1 MRSFMIQF
9 LLYLSVTASA
19 LASPPPDG
27 HQLNTVEDVLSETKG
42 GPMDAGAKAG
52 ATNSEAVSETNTIFN
67 DQEVPPMKELNGDN
81 FEKDTKK
88 GYWFI
93 KHYSPYCH
101 HCQAIAPTW
110 QTLYEY
116 YYTSQ
121 PVSSS
126 KPADT
131 KTSLNSFERYYDFH
145 FASIDCI
152 AYGDACSKHEITA
165 FPTFSLY
172 KDTKFVKKFDGH
184 KDMAGLSAFVEETLE
199 SVRPGSR
206 PTEGVKLPEP
216 GATSVDTG
224 LKSDVTAN
232 KDKDADA
239 GRSAGSK
246 HKDTVSKGDLSTSAV
261 DAEAT
266 EKAKSKS
273 LKIPTLLKKPSTTP
287 NPAGV
292 SISLSQE
299 SFQKLVTNT
308 QDPWFVKF
316 YAPWCH
322 HCQALAPS
330 WHQMGKE
337 LQGKL
342 NIGEVNCD
350 VEARLCK
357 DVRVKGYPT
366 IHFFRGGERV
376 EYEGLRGL
384 GDLVSYARKALD
396 IGMGVIDVDATA
408 FKELEETEE
417 VIFLY
422 FYDHATTT
430 EDFAALERLTL
441 SLVGHAKLVKTDS
454 AALAERFKI
463 STWPR
468 LLVSRDGRPS
478 YYNALSPADMR
489 DFRRVLS
496 WMQSVWLPI
505 VPELSASNS
514 REIMTGKYLVLG
526 ILSRERADEFI
537 LDKREIKNAA
547 LDWMEKQTHAF
558 QLERQELRDSKT
570 LRIEEAEDRS
580 DQRALR
586 NAKSIRIDISENDKK
601 QVGFAWVDGVFWDRW
616 IRTTYGINVA
626 VDGERVVIIDEDNHR
641 YWDRTVSGAPIVPS
655 RTSILETIPKVT
667 SNPPQLSAKSTTGAI
682 QHAFFQAR
690 GGMASHPI
698 LSLALL
704 IGVVVGAY
712 WGKGRIRRGKGGVGG
727 GFFQLDGKEGW
738 LNGGGPY
745 NSHHIQLRSASTTAA
760 VAASTPPDRDV
771 RSLLTH
777 LKNLLLG
784 TSIGLTVILGYY
796 YVTDTRASVHEWLVI
811 PCLRYFYPDAEDAHE
826 FGNRA
831 LKALYSFGVHPRE
844 RGLDDAK
851 ADLAMEVF
859 GHLLQNPIGTS
870 AGLVQIDKHC
880 DIPDALLA
888 AGPAVIEIGGVTPQP
903 QEGNPKPR
911 VWRIPSQKALINRY
925 GLNSDGADHVA
936 MRLRQRVR
944 EYAYHMGWGID
955 EEAEQRIL
963 DGEAGVPPGS
973 LQQGRLMAV
982 QIAKNKWTV
991 DTDIE
996 MVKKDYVYCVDAL
1009 ARYADVVVVN
1019 VSSPNTPGLRG
1030 LQKVEPLTDIL
1041 TAVVAAARKVKRKTP
1056 PKVMVKVSPDEDS
1069 DSDVKGIC
1077 DAVWDSGVDGV
1088 VVGNTTKKRPDP
1100 TPSGYLP
1107 THEQRLLLE
1116 QGGYSGPQTF
1126 ARTVTLVKR
1135 YRTMLDDSAYP
1146 RNNDNNDSESIP
1158 PPFTSIPSPLET
1170 PAVTHPPTTDAEID
1184 ASVAR
1189 DKEHLKPPTPEA
1201 EAESTS

>member
-1 MRSFMIQF
+1 MRSFMIPF
-9 LLYLSVTASA
+9 LLYLSLAVSA

-42 GPMDAGAKAG
+42 GPMDAGVKAG

-67 DQEVPPMKELNGDN
+67 GQEVPPMKELNGDN

-121 PVSSS
+121 PVLSS

-165 FPTFSLY
+165 FPTFSLF
-172 KDTKFVKKFDGH
+172 KDAKFVKKFNGH

-216 GATSVDTG
+216 GAISVDAG

-232 KDKDADA
+232 KDKAADA
-239 GRSAGSK
+239 GSSAGSK
-246 HKDTVSKGDLSTSAV
+246 HKDSVSKEDLSTSAV

-266 EKAKSKS
+266 EKPKSKS
-273 LKIPTLLKKPSTTP
+273 LKIPTLLQKPSTTP

-330 WHQMGKE
+330 WHQLGKE

-350 VEARLCK
+350 AEARLCK

-384 GDLVSYARKALD
+384 GDLVSYAKKALD
-396 IGMGVIDVDATA
+396 IGMGVIDVDAAA

-505 VPELSASNS
+505 VPELSASNA

-570 LRIEEAEDRS
+570 LRIEEAEDRG

-626 VDGERVVIIDEDNHR
+626 LDGERVVIIDEDNHR

-682 QHAFFQAR
+682 QHALFQAR

-712 WGKGRIRRGKGGVGG
+712 WGKARIRRGKGGVGG

-745 NSHHIQLRSASTTAA
+745 
-760 VAASTPPDRDV
+760 
-771 RSLLTH
+771 
-777 LKNLLLG
+777 G
-784 TSIGLTVILGYY
+784 
-796 YVTDTRASVHEWLVI
+796 
-811 PCLRYFYPDAEDAHE
+811 
-826 FGNRA
+826 
-831 LKALYSFGVHPRE
+831 
-844 RGLDDAK
+844 K
-851 ADLAMEVF
+851 AD
-859 GHLLQNPIGTS
+859 
-870 AGLVQIDKHC
+870 
-880 DIPDALLA
+880 
-888 AGPAVIEIGGVTPQP
+888 
-903 QEGNPKPR
+903 
-911 VWRIPSQKALINRY
+911 
-925 GLNSDGADHVA
+925 
-936 MRLRQRVR
+936 
-944 EYAYHMGWGID
+944 
-955 EEAEQRIL
+955 
-963 DGEAGVPPGS
+963 
-973 LQQGRLMAV
+973 
-982 QIAKNKWTV
+982 
-991 DTDIE
+991 
-996 MVKKDYVYCVDAL
+996 
-1009 ARYADVVVVN
+1009 
-1019 VSSPNTPGLRG
+1019 
-1030 LQKVEPLTDIL
+1030 
-1041 TAVVAAARKVKRKTP
+1041 
-1056 PKVMVKVSPDEDS
+1056 
-1069 DSDVKGIC
+1069 
-1077 DAVWDSGVDGV
+1077 
-1088 VVGNTTKKRPDP
+1088 
-1100 TPSGYLP
+1100 
-1107 THEQRLLLE
+1107 
-1116 QGGYSGPQTF
+1116 
-1126 ARTVTLVKR
+1126 
-1135 YRTMLDDSAYP
+1135 
-1146 RNNDNNDSESIP
+1146 
-1158 PPFTSIPSPLET
+1158 
-1170 PAVTHPPTTDAEID
+1170 
-1184 ASVAR
+1184 
-1189 DKEHLKPPTPEA
+1189 
-1201 EAESTS
+1201 

>member
-1 MRSFMIQF
+1 MRSFIIRSLF
-9 LLYLSVTASA
+9 YLSLAASA
-19 LASPPPDG
+19 LASPPPEG

-42 GPMDAGAKAG
+42 GPIDAGAKAG
-52 ATNSEAVSETNTIFN
+52 ATNSEAVSETSTIFN
-67 DQEVPPMKELNGDN
+67 GREVPPMKELNGDN
-81 FEKDTKK
+81 FEKDTRK

-93 KHYSPYCH
+93 KHYSPFCQ

-152 AYGDACSKHEITA
+152 AFGDACSKHEVHA
-165 FPTFSLY
+165 FPTFSLF

-216 GATSVDTG
+216 GATSIDTG
-224 LKSDVTAN
+224 SKPDAPAQ
-232 KDKDADA
+232 KDKDVDA
-239 GRSAGSK
+239 GRAAGLK
-246 HKDTVSKGDLSTSAV
+246 HKDSASKDDVSASIAEP
-261 DAEAT
+261 EAT
-266 EKAKSKS
+266 AKPKSKS

-350 VEARLCK
+350 VEVRLCK

-396 IGMGVIDVDATA
+396 IGMGVIDVDAAA
-408 FKELEETEE
+408 FKEMEETEE

-454 AALAERFKI
+454 AALADRFKI

-514 REIMTGKYLVLG
+514 KEIMTGKYLVLG

-558 QLERQELRDSKT
+558 QLERQELRDSKQ
-570 LRIEEAEDRS
+570 LRIEEAEDRG

-586 NAKSIRIDISENDKK
+586 NAKSIRIDISEDDKK

-626 VDGERVVIIDEDNHR
+626 LDGERVVIIDEDNHR

-667 SNPPQLSAKSTTGAI
+667 ANPPQLSAKSTTGAI
-682 QHAFFQAR
+682 QHALFQAR

-698 LSLALL
+698 LSLLLL
-704 IGVVVGAY
+704 IGVMVVAY

-738 LNGGGPY
+738 LNGGGP
-745 NSHHIQLRSASTTAA
+745 S
-760 VAASTPPDRDV
+760 
-771 RSLLTH
+771 
-777 LKNLLLG
+777 G
-784 TSIGLTVILGYY
+784 
-796 YVTDTRASVHEWLVI
+796 
-811 PCLRYFYPDAEDAHE
+811 
-826 FGNRA
+826 
-831 LKALYSFGVHPRE
+831 
-844 RGLDDAK
+844 K
-851 ADLAMEVF
+851 AD
-859 GHLLQNPIGTS
+859 
-870 AGLVQIDKHC
+870 
-880 DIPDALLA
+880 
-888 AGPAVIEIGGVTPQP
+888 
-903 QEGNPKPR
+903 
-911 VWRIPSQKALINRY
+911 
-925 GLNSDGADHVA
+925 
-936 MRLRQRVR
+936 
-944 EYAYHMGWGID
+944 
-955 EEAEQRIL
+955 
-963 DGEAGVPPGS
+963 
-973 LQQGRLMAV
+973 
-982 QIAKNKWTV
+982 
-991 DTDIE
+991 
-996 MVKKDYVYCVDAL
+996 
-1009 ARYADVVVVN
+1009 
-1019 VSSPNTPGLRG
+1019 
-1030 LQKVEPLTDIL
+1030 
-1041 TAVVAAARKVKRKTP
+1041 
-1056 PKVMVKVSPDEDS
+1056 
-1069 DSDVKGIC
+1069 
-1077 DAVWDSGVDGV
+1077 
-1088 VVGNTTKKRPDP
+1088 
-1100 TPSGYLP
+1100 
-1107 THEQRLLLE
+1107 
-1116 QGGYSGPQTF
+1116 
-1126 ARTVTLVKR
+1126 
-1135 YRTMLDDSAYP
+1135 
-1146 RNNDNNDSESIP
+1146 
-1158 PPFTSIPSPLET
+1158 
-1170 PAVTHPPTTDAEID
+1170 
-1184 ASVAR
+1184 
-1189 DKEHLKPPTPEA
+1189 
-1201 EAESTS
+1201 